1 LFYAAGNIAGAN
13 LFFAREAPRYFSA
26 LTGLIVCYCA
36 MVVIAA
42 FLAGWMWMEN
52 KRRDRLYGVAE
63 DEQAVED
70 GFMNQT
76 DGQAKHFRY
85 AL

>member
-1 LFYAAGNIAGAN
+1 
-13 LFFAREAPRYFSA
+13 
-26 LTGLIVCYCA
+26 LIVCYVA
-36 MVVIAA
+36 MVVIAGV
-42 FLAGWMWMEN
+42 LAGWMAWEN
-52 KRRDRLYGVAE
+52 KRRDRAYGVGE

-70 GFMNQT
+70 GFRNQT